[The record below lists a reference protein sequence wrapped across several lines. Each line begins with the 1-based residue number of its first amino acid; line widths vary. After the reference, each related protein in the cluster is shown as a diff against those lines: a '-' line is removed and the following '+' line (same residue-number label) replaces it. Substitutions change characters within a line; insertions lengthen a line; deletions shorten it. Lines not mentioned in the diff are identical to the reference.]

1 MEGSSSSNEVDV
13 SALPALNNSK
23 ILKYF
28 QSKRQSEGG
37 ECEESTRL
45 PGGGVRLRFK
55 EREAM
60 DRVLAKQEH
69 VLDIGPQRY
78 ELTVRR
84 ARHEQ
89 IKQPEPAN
97 PLLQDEPSS
106 EARAQSGGSSK
117 QPFSTIKVEK
127 MENADTEF
135 VSMYFESER
144 RSGGGDIATV
154 EEEKK
159 YWVITFA
166 DPAVAE
172 RVLKQKHIIKGTE
185 VVCSEFI
192 ITSAKPR
199 EESLDPRRILLSG
212 FAGPEDKDTLKMF
225 IENCSKTEEFDI
237 EDTDNISY
245 KVVTFVTDIDVH
257 LFISRC
263 ETKSHRKTK
272 IKAVQ
277 LPVTK
282 IVQIENLPELVADE
296 DLEIYFD
303 RKHVKVEKVEVSTAD
318 STAMIHLSSFE
329 DVEKILQEKWRL
341 KNRSLLIHRYYQKY
355 ALAVVPWDGEAMKL
369 PDAQTL
375 KVDAHVM
382 GFVVKHPGEF
392 KEHLKQNKATFQW
405 PAQDSKEL
413 LMIEP
418 DISKSESHYVVLKN
432 WPKTIQE
439 EMKLF
444 FDKYSYS
451 SEKVDSQI
459 FDVLASRLLKYEKDT
474 IEITSDRLNNQVH
487 IVGLK
492 SDVNVAME
500 QLSALN
506 EKLTSEVEISKN
518 NKQMELVVKQRQFDL
533 IKQNG
538 FDKRIGQIFPDVTI
552 QLDLGKKSVVLEGP
566 KDDCAEMY
574 SKLVQLTMQFSE
586 KYWKASSKRKSFLLH
601 MNHEDFVQ
609 NTFIKH
615 GIEATIGEIGGDIMV
630 IGASDENL
638 ITAVS
643 ALENAITETVV
654 KFEHNF
660 DIKQHSTDWENFVGN
675 LNNSGD
681 VSIAGAE
688 DVSFKIHCDKQE
700 GKEVV
705 IVGLRGVTNDVGGKI
720 KQFISDFST
729 ETVFIP
735 LRSNGVLN
743 YIDKFCDLSNQLP
756 AISKIKKGESDQT
769 IGYTVTLKAK
779 DKDEVIKHFDDLSTS
794 IVSKMKCIKKPGGAK
809 FLHERGTIFLDS
821 LEVTHKVIIIL
832 DPAEEQ
838 QEEES
843 QKANHAEVVHKTS
856 MNGISVSIQKG
867 KMQLQCADAMVITV
881 DEHLQSVGY
890 LAKMLV
896 DVGGPAIQSERDRKV
911 ASNGGPF
918 NAGDAVLT
926 GAGMLPC
933 KFLINMVGVKWDDQ
947 LAMEKMDKFKQAV
960 TKSIER
966 SVEKQCKSIAIPT
979 LNSEAHF
986 EFSQSVYCQ
995 MIIKAVKAFCHM
1007 HAEGTSMRDIRLITA
1022 DDTTAIKIKEF
1033 FLVLFGKEDVPASG
1047 SGLFC
1052 TTESE
1057 KPAREEARYQ
1067 PKPMP
1072 LDFPYLIN
1080 KSAESYLEFDT
1091 NVAMDPNVYE
1101 TKSGLRVKLVKGNLE
1116 NELADV
1122 IVNTVSK
1129 DLDLSKGAVSGALLK
1144 KAGPLLQTLTNE
1156 ISQKKS
1162 VIDGDIITVKISKCN
1177 LSCKEVYHTVCCQW
1191 NAQGKKTLEH
1201 ILESCFK
1208 KADAS
1213 NYATMAIPAIGTGNL
1228 NYPKNVTAEI
1238 FFKEMKRFSKRN
1250 PKSPLKDISIVV
1262 YGQDTDTFETFHA
1275 ELQKKNAKKM
1285 KKSVS
1290 EVVKETRRKG
1300 HEEGQPQKHQRYNDG
1315 FYYNLQ
1321 ETALGSLQMNF
1332 GKVEVLITQG
1342 NIVKEHTDAIINVTT
1357 REFYSKTGV
1366 CSAIINAAGPTVQDM
1381 FSKQVTDSDDIVVT
1395 ESGNLN
1401 FKYIIHIVNF
1411 KEDFTKQLCNTL
1423 YRCEM
1428 LKITSIALPA
1438 IGTGNHGL
1446 SPRGAAAIILDAV
1459 AEFSVQRKPRSL
1471 LQVKVVV
1478 FMAEMVQDF
1487 HEELL
1492 SRSKKSAPV
1501 ERGIMPAVT
1510 RKFQSFPSWV
1520 RNRRHSQTHPSFEVV
1535 EIEPVQLQ
1543 VFSNKEEN
1551 IDKAYLQK
1559 QKTISIK
1566 DRKAF
1571 VEFNRNELSYED
1583 GPTLK
1588 IKRKNT
1594 LDVIPSDWVDEA
1606 EFRGH
1611 RMITVE
1617 LKSRSRNYQEV
1628 ERHFKQ
1634 SLGKYSHNPGFTI
1647 EEIIQIQNPVLW
1659 KLYATKKSEMDI
1671 ANKGSRMEAL
1681 VERILYHGTAHGTC
1695 ETINTNG
1702 FNRSYCGKNAVVYG
1716 NGVYFAVNA
1725 SYSAHNKYSPPD
1737 ANGSKWIYRARV
1749 LTGDYTLGTKGM
1761 IEPPPRD
1768 RSVSSALLY
1777 DSVTD
1782 DKNPEVFV
1790 IFNDTQAY
1798 PEYLIKFKLA

>member
-55 EREAM
+55 ERE
-60 DRVLAKQEH
+60 E
-69 VLDIGPQRY
+69 
-78 ELTVRR
+78 
-84 ARHEQ
+84 
-89 IKQPEPAN
+89 
-97 PLLQDEPSS
+97 
-106 EARAQSGGSSK
+106 
-117 QPFSTIKVEK
+117 PFSTIKVEK

-245 KVVTFVTDIDVH
+245 KVVTFVTDIGKLNPLH
-257 LFISRC
+257 SIIEKAKQKAHFH
-263 ETKSHRKTK
+263 SHKT
-272 IKAVQ
+272 
-277 LPVTK
+277 LDF
-282 IVQIENLPELVADE
+282 N
-296 DLEIYFD
+296 
-303 RKHVKVEKVEVSTAD
+303 
-318 STAMIHLSSFE
+318 
-329 DVEKILQEKWRL
+329 ILR
-341 KNRSLLIHRYYQKY
+341 
-355 ALAVVPWDGEAMKL
+355 
-369 PDAQTL
+369 
-375 KVDAHVM
+375 
-382 GFVVKHPGEF
+382 FF
-392 KEHLKQNKATFQW
+392 FATFQW

-979 LNSEAHF
+979 LNSE
-986 EFSQSVYCQ
+986 E
-995 MIIKAVKAFCHM
+995 
-1007 HAEGTSMRDIRLITA
+1007 TA
-1022 DDTTAIKIKEF
+1022 KQQGVA
-1033 FLVLFGKEDVPASG
+1033 LL
-1047 SGLFC
+1047 L
-1052 TTESE
+1052 
-1057 KPAREEARYQ
+1057 
-1067 PKPMP
+1067 
-1072 LDFPYLIN
+1072 N
-1080 KSAESYLEFDT
+1080 KR
-1091 NVAMDPNVYE
+1091 M
-1101 TKSGLRVKLVKGNLE
+1101 
-1116 NELADV
+1116 
-1122 IVNTVSK
+1122 
-1129 DLDLSKGAVSGALLK
+1129 KGA
-1144 KAGPLLQTLTNE
+1144 
-1156 ISQKKS
+1156 
-1162 VIDGDIITVKISKCN
+1162 
-1177 LSCKEVYHTVCCQW
+1177 W
-1191 NAQGKKTLEH
+1191 
-1201 ILESCFK
+1201 
-1208 KADAS
+1208 
-1213 NYATMAIPAIGTGNL
+1213 
-1228 NYPKNVTAEI
+1228 
-1238 FFKEMKRFSKRN
+1238 
-1250 PKSPLKDISIVV
+1250 
-1262 YGQDTDTFETFHA
+1262 
-1275 ELQKKNAKKM
+1275 EL
-1285 KKSVS
+1285 
-1290 EVVKETRRKG
+1290 
-1300 HEEGQPQKHQRYNDG
+1300 
-1315 FYYNLQ
+1315 
-1321 ETALGSLQMNF
+1321 
-1332 GKVEVLITQG
+1332 
-1342 NIVKEHTDAIINVTT
+1342 
-1357 REFYSKTGV
+1357 
-1366 CSAIINAAGPTVQDM
+1366 
-1381 FSKQVTDSDDIVVT
+1381 
-1395 ESGNLN
+1395 
-1401 FKYIIHIVNF
+1401 
-1411 KEDFTKQLCNTL
+1411 
-1423 YRCEM
+1423 
-1428 LKITSIALPA
+1428 
-1438 IGTGNHGL
+1438 
-1446 SPRGAAAIILDAV
+1446 
-1459 AEFSVQRKPRSL
+1459 
-1471 LQVKVVV
+1471 
-1478 FMAEMVQDF
+1478 
-1487 HEELL
+1487 
-1492 SRSKKSAPV
+1492 
-1501 ERGIMPAVT
+1501 
-1510 RKFQSFPSWV
+1510 
-1520 RNRRHSQTHPSFEVV
+1520 
-1535 EIEPVQLQ
+1535 QLQ

-1551 IDKAYLQK
+1551 IDKVFEMIETKLSTEETEREIKDPLIQEFSPEEFDEINALQNKYQVIIKIDASVGLKIQGNIADVSHVVVELHKIMNDVRLRLATAKEEELLAKTVKWVYLDRDNEEYVAFSKSANIVIEKAYLQK